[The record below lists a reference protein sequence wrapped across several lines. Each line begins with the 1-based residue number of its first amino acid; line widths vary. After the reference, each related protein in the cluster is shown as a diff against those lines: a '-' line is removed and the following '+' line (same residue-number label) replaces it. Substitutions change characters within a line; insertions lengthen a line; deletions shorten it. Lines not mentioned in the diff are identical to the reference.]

1 MDADVLDWLRQNHKR
16 YQPEIN
22 RILREKMTADL
33 GA

>member
-1 MDADVLDWLRQNHKR
+1 MDADVLDWLRQNHER

-33 GA
+33 GG